1 MKSATLFG
9 LLLGFCVPSTAEAA
23 RCRIDRTGPLQLGAT
38 YNLNARIKESQFFRY
53 SFRGPYAFHGIQIV
67 KKPPTGSIVARNYEI
82 GGSISQ
88 LGRHQLMFRVNA
100 ENRTGRRGFFTVIMN
115 IDVVRE
121 C

>member
-1 MKSATLFG
+1 MKSAALCG
-9 LLLGFCVPSTAEAA
+9 LVLGLCLPSAAEAA
-23 RCRIDRTGPLQLGAT
+23 SCRIDRTGPLQLGAT
-38 YNLNARIKESQFFRY
+38 YNLNGRIKANEFYRY
-53 SFRGPYAFHGIQIV
+53 SFRGPYAFHGIQIL
-67 KKPPTGSIVARNYEI
+67 KKPPTGTIVARNYEI

-100 ENRTGRRGFFTVIMN
+100 ENRTGQRGFFTVIMN